1 MSSGDNV
8 REMSALARSM
18 ARPRSSIVVMV
29 ACSPLAP
36 TADLTAVANCWA
48 IAVVVDG
55 SLTPPEMTTMERM
68 VLQILSGENVKVRG
82 IAVGREVRMGR
93 RVAGDMVRA
102 ALLEL
107 LAQHR
112 HHIAPQPLNLV

>member
-1 MSSGDNV
+1 
-8 REMSALARSM
+8 
-18 ARPRSSIVVMV
+18 
-29 ACSPLAP
+29 
-36 TADLTAVANCWA
+36 
-48 IAVVVDG
+48 
-55 SLTPPEMTTMERM
+55 MERM